1 MEKQKPL
8 LPPSQRNSD
17 PENRMGEL
25 QAILLSRE
33 GTYGDFSD
41 IAALS
46 TTMRHAWENVLYS
59 KPIFDK
65 TRISLVTEAAT
76 MILHKLARI
85 ANGDSFSRDSWM
97 DIAGYAMRT
106 VMEMDRLAAEFCE
119 EQRKL
124 EEATKE
130 RKNSNECN

>member
-33 GTYGDFSD
+33 GT
-41 IAALS
+41 S

-106 VMEMDRLAAEFCE
+106 VMEMDRLSAEFCE